1 MTEIEEILE
10 NEENE
15 KVYNFDRLLQLTT
28 WAKIVSWILI
38 VIGVVLVALVLF
50 IIVTGFMESGMPD
63 AYNMLTLL
71 ALLGIGFLPVF
82 LGLILQFFIEG
93 SFLLVDIEQNTA
105 GEKA

>member
-1 MTEIEEILE
+1 
-10 NEENE
+10 
-15 KVYNFDRLLQLTT
+15 
-28 WAKIVSWILI
+28 
-38 VIGVVLVALVLF
+38 
-50 IIVTGFMESGMPD
+50 
-63 AYNMLTLL
+63 MLTLL